1 MRRLLWKRSLFLQ
14 EARFL
19 VVGPKCGIPPVSS
32 PPAFESRRR
41 KRLRLGNEENSGLK
55 RSSNSVIKSMM
66 DENEAKSICF
76 ENHGFLQKPLIINHW
91 SEFLQELRRIEFRWS
106 LAPSAGGVI
115 ILTILEHGI
124 DGEKVLCSLRGTSG
138 CAPIAEF
145 FECCGSFIQGSLSKY
160 DTRFVDL
167 DGGEFLLRVVATRRI
182 PEGNT
187 LDLIAD
193 KPILPVLAQYDCRGT
208 SVDVSIVE
216 TKTGVQTLL
225 FQNLSLQT
233 FNYAFLTSVP
243 IFLKRTDVGVRNVDF
258 VSKEQMRH
266 FRFAW
271 CFLRR
276 ESMMTAVDMTELDS
290 LLPP

>member
-1 MRRLLWKRSLFLQ
+1 MRRLFWKRSLLIQ

-19 VVGPKCGIPPVSS
+19 VVGAQGGIPSTSP

-41 KRLRLGNEENSGLK
+41 KRLRLASGESSGLNGS
-55 RSSNSVIKSMM
+55 RNSVVKSMM

-76 ENHGFLQKPLIINHW
+76 EKYGFLQKPLIMNLW
-91 SEFLQELRRIEFRWS
+91 SEFLQELRSIEFRWS

-115 ILTILEHGI
+115 ILTVLEHGI
-124 DGEKVLCSLRGTSG
+124 DGEKALCSLRGTSG

-145 FECCGSFIQGSLSKY
+145 FECCGGFIQGSLSKH
-160 DTRFVDL
+160 DTRFLDL
-167 DGGEFLLRVVATRRI
+167 DGTEYILRVVTTRRI
-182 PEGNT
+182 PEGHAI
-187 LDLIAD
+187 DLVAD
-193 KPILPVLAQYDCRGT
+193 EPILPVLAQYNCRGT

-216 TKTGVQTLL
+216 TKTGVETPL
-225 FQNLSLQT
+225 FQNLSLQS